1 MIFFFYG
8 LAGTA
13 CVLLTAFGWYWYK
26 KAHSISRKGK
36 TVLQELV
43 SLLVHD
49 LRGPLDNIQKMSE
62 LMLSSSSMTEERRKQ
77 YTALIHDSS
86 SAMLVLINNI
96 SDAAKLGA
104 GTLVI
109 KKTEGNL
116 VQLIKD
122 RISFFSLAI
131 KNADLTI
138 QASFG
143 ENIPKS
149 TVFDSRVVSDT
160 VNILLSNAIKF
171 NEPGGKIDIHIFCHT
186 KGGDIVQE
194 AKKNNVDWYPPTY
207 SEGNGNDADSVIVAI
222 THSDVGIPTETLPLL
237 FKKYDK
243 MGETFLEK
251 VKRAHGISLL
261 VAKHLV
267 RHAGGI
273 IGAGSQENK
282 GTTFYFTVPLRQ

>member
-1 MIFFFYG
+1 MMSFLYG
-8 LAGTA
+8 IAGTLFFLIA
-13 CVLLTAFGWYWYK
+13 AFGWYWYK
-26 KAHSISRKGK
+26 KAHNISKKGK

-62 LMLSSSSMTEERRKQ
+62 LMMSSSSMTEERRKQ
-77 YTALIHDSS
+77 YTGLIHDSS

-104 GTLVI
+104 GTLLI
-109 KKTEGNL
+109 KKFNGDLIQL
-116 VQLIKD
+116 VKD

-131 KNADLTI
+131 KNAGLTI
-138 QASFG
+138 RSSFADD
-143 ENIPKS
+143 IPES
-149 TVFDSRVVSDT
+149 ISFDSRVVSDT
-160 VNILLSNAIKF
+160 INILLSNAVKF
-171 NEPGGKIDIHIFCHT
+171 NEPGGRIIIHVFRHAR
-186 KGGDIVQE
+186 GGDIVEE
-194 AKKNNVDWYPPTY
+194 ARRNNVEWYPPTY
-207 SEGNGNDADSVIVAI
+207 SEKNGDDPDAIVVAI
-222 THSDVGIPTETLPLL
+222 THNDVGIPTETLPLL

-251 VKRAHGISLL
+251 IKRAHGISLL

-282 GTTFYFTVPLRQ
+282 GTTFYFTVPF